1 MFYRNQTESQK
12 NTYKSLL
19 KSIGQLTRLFS
30 ESESPFLHYRIH
42 ENVFCLAFD
51 ADNLARG
58 DISADA
64 KKDGLGIALKTWVGQ
79 NAQKIAEFG
88 QLRNNYAHLSDLEM
102 MKEISKYRNS
112 RIKTTKNMHGIKEFT
127 YHIVKRVPEAMQIIE
142 CAFEEIDIQ
151 NIRLI
156 PARRGRNTIYFT
168 DKKHTYFFNTA
179 KNTLYM
185 VFELEGKILDEFK
198 VDILDDP
205 YTYISNIMSVDHIDV
220 EKVSPKPIEISVVE
234 KITSKAP
241 TEILCLKLYSEDKN
255 LGKYIPEKSGLNL
268 WNAAG
273 RIRNLDEIY
282 IPYPSDDRKRSE
294 GFFPNR
300 NKPFDLY
307 LPDGKKISAKV
318 CQQDGKAIMSNP
330 NKDLGKW
337 LLRDVFELQP
347 GKLITYDMLV
357 MYGIDSVIFTKL
369 GEGQY
374 KIDFTEIGTYE
385 DYLNELAMD

>member
-88 QLRNNYAHLSDLEM
+88 QLRNNYAHLYDLDM
-102 MKEISKYRNS
+102 MNEISKYRNS
-112 RIKTTKNMHGIKEFT
+112 RNYTTKNMHGINIK
-127 YHIVKRVPEAMQIIE
+127 
-142 CAFEEIDIQ
+142 
-151 NIRLI
+151 NIRLN

-205 YTYISNIMSVDHIDV
+205 YTHISNIMGVDHLDV
-220 EKVSPKPIEISVVE
+220 EKVSPKPIEISGVK
-234 KITSKAP
+234 KITSKAS
-241 TEILCLKLYSEDKN
+241 TEILCLRLYSEDKK
-255 LGKYIPEKSGLNL
+255 LGKYIPERSGLNL

-273 RIRNLDEIY
+273 RRRNLDEIY

-307 LPDGKKISAKV
+307 LPDG
-318 CQQDGKAIMSNP
+318 
-330 NKDLGKW
+330 
-337 LLRDVFELQP
+337 
-347 GKLITYDMLV
+347 
-357 MYGIDSVIFTKL
+357 
-369 GEGQY
+369 
-374 KIDFTEIGTYE
+374 
-385 DYLNELAMD
+385 